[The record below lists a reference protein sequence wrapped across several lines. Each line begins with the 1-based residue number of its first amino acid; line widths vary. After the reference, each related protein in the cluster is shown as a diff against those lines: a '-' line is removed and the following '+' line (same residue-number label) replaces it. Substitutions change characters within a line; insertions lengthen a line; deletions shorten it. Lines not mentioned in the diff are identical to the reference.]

1 MHGIGSSKKE
11 EKIMATKEKNTI
23 SPLGTVRVFLREGT

>member
-1 MHGIGSSKKE
+1 MERTKKE
-11 EKIMATKEKNTI
+11 KAMTAKEKNNI